1 MAKKKI
7 TIDKIDVKVSA
18 VAIVSSE
25 PLYRLCWLIN
35 QQLGWQLAESEKLN
49 VINPAY
55 NEMQGFFMFD
65 WIEQGTENHYY
76 IIQNKGAQGLFDT
89 TIKYVDYWLRIEGDA
104 DIANLCIKLKT
115 VKEIQ
120 MIQPVDRKKFEKS
133 LVFRFPLIDNVAM

>member
-1 MAKKKI
+1 MAKNKLI
-7 TIDKIDVKVSA
+7 TDDCDVNVSA
-18 VAIVSSE
+18 VAIVSNE

-35 QQLGWQLAESEKLN
+35 QQLGWQLVESEKLN

-65 WIEQGTENHYY
+65 WIEQETENHYY
-76 IIQNKGAQGLFDT
+76 IIQNKGAQGIFDT

-104 DIANLCIKLKT
+104 DIAGLCTKLKT

-120 MIQPVDRKKFEKS
+120 VVQSVDRKKFGKKS
-133 LVFRFPLIDNVAM
+133 LVFKFPLIG